1 VVEIH
6 PDGAIEDRMPRRS
19 TLLKRSRLN
28 LFVAACLAVAV
39 LYFAQEV
46 LIPLVLAVLLTFL
59 LAPVV
64 RWLERKGLGRIP
76 AVLATVVIAFAFILE
91 IGWVVGGQLVNLA
104 ENAPQYQDEI
114 VRKVRS
120 FRGHGAGLAER
131 VGQLGHEIEKAAD
144 GTSRPSTE
152 PAEAEANGSAPTTQP
167 DRSPLGSLLDPFYT
181 VPLPSPRAPLK
192 TMGEY
197 LGLVLGPLGT
207 AAVVVVFVVFM
218 LLEREDLRDRMIR
231 LVSGGRYMTT
241 TRALDDAGRRISRYM
256 LAQTIVNGSYG
267 AVIML
272 GLWLIGFTLGHGRTF
287 PNFFLWGLLCAVL
300 RFIPYIGPWVAAA
313 FPVTLSLAVY
323 PGFSV
328 FAATACMFVL
338 VEVLSNNVMEPWLY
352 GASTGLSTV
361 AILVAAVFWTWLW
374 GPIGLLLSTP
384 LTVCL
389 AVLGRH
395 VPMLNFLDVLLGDQP
410 ALEPHVRFYQRLLAR
425 DPVEAE
431 KLARAHAE
439 ARGPE
444 QVPDDVAIPALL
456 LARRDRER
464 EGLPAEDES
473 YILDTA
479 DEIMDRLAGADAGA
493 AAPPSGAP
501 LVLGLPAH
509 HRAEEVAL
517 HMLARLLRP
526 GGYDVQ
532 VSTTRSM
539 PSEIE
544 ARVERDRP
552 AAVFVAVVPP
562 GGLAQARYLWR
573 RLRRKF
579 PELKIVVG
587 YWGRTREFDR
597 LLVRLRAAGA
607 SYVATSL
614 AQGAGQVKAIADV
627 PAVAATAATAAAPA
641 VAAPGVGS

>member
-1 VVEIH
+1 
-6 PDGAIEDRMPRRS
+6 MPRRS

-28 LFVAACLAVAV
+28 LFVAAYLAVAT

-76 AVLATVVIAFAFILE
+76 AVLATVVIAFAFILQ

-104 ENAPQYQDEI
+104 ENAPLYQDEM

-131 VGQLGHEIEKAAD
+131 VGQLGQEIEKAAD

-152 PAEAEANGSAPTTQP
+152 PAEAERTGPAPATP
-167 DRSPLGSLLDPFYT
+167 PNRSPLGSLLDPFYT

-192 TMGEY
+192 TLGEY

-207 AAVVVVFVVFM
+207 AAVVIVFVVFM

-241 TRALDDAGRRISRYM
+241 TRALNDAGQRISRYM

-272 GLWLIGFTLGHGRTF
+272 GLWLIGLTLGHGRTF

-323 PGFSV
+323 PGFQV
-328 FAATACMFVL
+328 FVATACMFVL

-395 VPMLNFLDVLLGDQP
+395 VPMLGFLDVLLGDRP
-410 ALEPHVRFYQRLLAR
+410 ALEPHVRFYQRLLAH
-425 DPVEAE
+425 DPAEAE
-431 KLARAHAE
+431 KLARAHAA
-439 ARGPE
+439 ARGLE
-444 QVPDDVAIPALL
+444 QVPDEVAIPALL

-464 EGLPAEDES
+464 EGLPAEDEA
-473 YILDTA
+473 YILDTTGG
-479 DEIMDRLAGADAGA
+479 IMDRLAEADAGA
-493 AAPPSGAP
+493 AAGPVEGAP

-509 HRAEEVAL
+509 HRAEEVVL
-517 HMLARLLRP
+517 QMLARFLRP
-526 GGYDVQ
+526 AGYDVQ
-532 VSTTRSM
+532 VSMTRAL

-544 ARVERDRP
+544 ARVERERP
-552 AAVFVAVVPP
+552 TAVFVAVVPP
-562 GGLAQARYLWR
+562 GGLAQARYLCR

-579 PELKIVVG
+579 PELRVVVG
-587 YWGRTREFDR
+587 YWGRTREFDK

-614 AQGAGQVKAIADV
+614 VQAAAQVKAIAEA
-627 PAVAATAATAAAPA
+627 PAAAPPA
-641 VAAPGVGS
+641 VTPGVGS